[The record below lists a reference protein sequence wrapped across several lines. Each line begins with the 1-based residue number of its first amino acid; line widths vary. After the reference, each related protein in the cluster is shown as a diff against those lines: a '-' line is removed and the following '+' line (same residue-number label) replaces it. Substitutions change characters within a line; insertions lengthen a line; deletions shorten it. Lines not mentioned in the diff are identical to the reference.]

1 MERPRGS
8 DVSFGFS
15 IIGGASATRKKIE
28 KLPIQL
34 KRALREREVKSRW
47 VTSKDSPM
55 LSPAA
60 VAKLKLTT
68 EGYDFV
74 ILPEGTNVHIG
85 LTTHVQDADAWS
97 HRDYGRPIRDDENG
111 MLPPKLA
118 RMMVNLAGVR
128 DGDVLLDPFCG
139 SGTVLMEAV
148 LATNAA
154 EIIGSDLEAKQV
166 ASTER
171 NISWMAQTAGI
182 LTHKD
187 RERIRTFT
195 SDVRT
200 IGGHLTSVKINCVV
214 TEGSLGPPLRGHEYQ
229 DQLDQN
235 KQTIEALWKDALKT
249 LHPTLAA
256 GARLVI
262 CWPSFK
268 TSNGLSRVGLDAD
281 VDALGYRLLNPLEGW
296 DASNGPM
303 VYHREK
309 QRVARRIVVLE
320 RR

>member
-1 MERPRGS
+1 
-8 DVSFGFS
+8 
-15 IIGGASATRKKIE
+15 
-28 KLPIQL
+28 
-34 KRALREREVKSRW
+34 
-47 VTSKDSPM
+47 M

-74 ILPEGTNVHIG
+74 ILPEGTNVHVG

-118 RMMVNLAGVR
+118 RMMVNLAQVK
-128 DGDVLLDPFCG
+128 DGDTIIDPFCG

-148 LATNAA
+148 LATAA
-154 EIIGSDLEAKQV
+154 SKIIGSDLEAKQV

-171 NISWMAQTAGI
+171 NISWMAETAGI
-182 LTHKD
+182 LTRAS
-187 RERIRTFT
+187 RERIHTFT

-200 IGGHLTSVKINCVV
+200 IRDHLTSDTINAVI

-229 DQLDQN
+229 DQLDKN
-235 KQTIEALWKDALKT
+235 KVTIEALWKDALT
-249 LHPTLAA
+249 ALHPTLAV

-268 TSNGLSRVGLDAD
+268 TSNGLARVGLDAE
-281 VDALGYRLLNPLEGW
+281 VDALGYRLMNPLEGW

-320 RR
+320 RI